1 MMLSATAKVEKQEGP
16 GNIALREAV
25 EILRCPTCHSHA
37 TSWLGTNGSRN
48 GDHDRIVCQDCKSA
62 FPLRDNYLDLCPDL
76 EEEITPIQ
84 HLLQFTPA
92 ILVYDNL
99 WRPVGYRMTSGRSFP
114 EDLRRITTMME
125 PERHRLVLDL
135 ACGPGNFT
143 RSIARCGED
152 TKVVGLDLSREML
165 ERAAKLTEEQG
176 LPNVCYM
183 RGNALDL
190 PFNSES
196 FDAVICCAALHLF
209 TDYDRALAEISRV
222 LRVNG
227 EFVCQ
232 TIASPNE
239 IPFWLRM
246 ANRIMKFGYFHIED
260 FKQQLSDLHL
270 NVLEEERSKV
280 SYIFR
285 AVKF

>member
-1 MMLSATAKVEKQEGP
+1 MTLSATAEEEMVP
-16 GNIALREAV
+16 ANPALREV
-25 EILRCPTCHSHA
+25 LDILRCPVCHSDA
-37 TSWLGTNGSRN
+37 TIRGRTNGSTN
-48 GDHDRIVCQDCKSA
+48 GHGTLVCQSCQNA
-62 FPLRDNYLDLCPDL
+62 FPLHNSFLDLCPDL
-76 EEEITPIQ
+76 EEKITPIQ
-84 HLLQFTPA
+84 HLLQFRPA

-99 WRPVGYRMTSGRSFP
+99 WRPLGYRMTSGRSFP
-114 EDLRRITTMME
+114 EDLDRITTLME

-143 RSIARCGED
+143 RSIARSGVG
-152 TKVVGLDLSREML
+152 TKVVGLDLSRQML
-165 ERAAKLTEEQG
+165 ERAVQLTEEQN

-183 RGNALDL
+183 RGSALDL

-209 TDYDRALAEISRV
+209 TDYDQALAEISRV

-232 TIASPNE
+232 TIVGPEE
-239 IPFWLRM
+239 IPLWLRM
-246 ANRIMKFGYFHIED
+246 AERVVKFGYFHLDD
-260 FKQQLSDLHL
+260 FKQQLTDLRL
-270 NVLEEERSKV
+270 QVLEEESSRV

-285 AVKF
+285 AVKS